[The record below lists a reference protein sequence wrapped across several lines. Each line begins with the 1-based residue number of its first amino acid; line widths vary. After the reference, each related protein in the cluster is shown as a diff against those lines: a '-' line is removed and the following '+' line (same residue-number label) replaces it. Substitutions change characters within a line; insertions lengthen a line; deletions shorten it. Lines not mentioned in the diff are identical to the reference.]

1 MVKTEEVQGLL
12 DSIYSYTDK
21 KNKQTNAAAAY
32 IVGGEIIGDKDKEG
46 NYVDGS
52 QNTTTGRYK
61 VNINNEVCNLWAI
74 SQEDYQL
81 GDLVFVIYWGDLT
94 NGKILCKNR

>member
-1 MVKTEEVQGLL
+1 MVKTEEVQGFL

-32 IVGGEIIGDKDKEG
+32 VIGGKIKGK
-46 NYVDGS
+46 
-52 QNTTTGRYK
+52 TTTGRYA
-61 VNINNEVCNLWAI
+61 VEINNEICNLWAI
-74 SQEDYQL
+74 GQEDYQL
-81 GDLVFVIYWGDLT
+81 DDLVFVLYWGDLT